1 MSKVESG
8 RLHLQHLHIE
18 RLRLIES
25 LTLDDLQQ
33 VNVFCGANGS
43 GKTSILEAI
52 YLLATGRSF
61 RTHLLKPMIAH
72 QQKDLLVFAQGQHFR
87 FGMQRPLH
95 ADPILK
101 LNGEVITQQSEF
113 ARLLPVQVIDP
124 EGLAVLD
131 SGSKPRRQLLDWLM
145 FHVEPQ
151 FHPQWLRY
159 QRALKQRNA
168 LLKMPRLDPIQL
180 TAWEAELAAHGEQL
194 HQMRSQVFAEWMP
207 HLHELCAQL
216 LPDIA
221 ISCQYHAG
229 FDTSQP
235 LIESLAA
242 SRERDRERGHTSLG
256 AHRADLSFKTALGVA
271 EDSLSRGQKKLLIV
285 SLRLSQ
291 LRLLRQQQRT
301 TVVLLDDLTAELD
314 RAAQQRLLSLLL
326 ALDSQIF
333 LTTLALEPILTPLQ
347 QLAVQPKVVML
358 EQGRVHI
365 V

>member
-1 MSKVESG
+1 VSKVESG

-124 EGLAVLD
+124 EGLSVLD

-207 HLHELCAQL
+207 HLQELCAQL

-229 FDTSQP
+229 FDTSHP

-256 AHRADLSFKTALGVA
+256 AHRADLSFKVWMPYASARACTSAIPTMAPACTTWCSKWSTTPSTKRWPALQPEISVTIHTDESVTVRDNG
-271 EDSLSRGQKKLLIV
+271 RGIPV
-285 SLRLSQ
+285 DMHEEEGRLGRRSHH
-291 LRLLRQQQRT
+291 
-301 TVVLLDDLTAELD
+301 D
-314 RAAQQRLLSLLL
+314 RAAR
-326 ALDSQIF
+326 
-333 LTTLALEPILTPLQ
+333 
-347 QLAVQPKVVML
+347 
-358 EQGRVHI
+358 RR
-365 V
+365 

>member
-124 EGLAVLD
+124 EGLSVLD
-131 SGSKPRRQLLDWLM
+131 SGNCSTGSCSMWNPNFIRSGCAINGRSNSVTHYSK
-145 FHVEPQ
+145 
-151 FHPQWLRY
+151 
-159 QRALKQRNA
+159 
-168 LLKMPRLDPIQL
+168 
-180 TAWEAELAAHGEQL
+180 
-194 HQMRSQVFAEWMP
+194 
-207 HLHELCAQL
+207 C
-216 LPDIA
+216 
-221 ISCQYHAG
+221 
-229 FDTSQP
+229 
-235 LIESLAA
+235 
-242 SRERDRERGHTSLG
+242 
-256 AHRADLSFKTALGVA
+256 
-271 EDSLSRGQKKLLIV
+271 
-285 SLRLSQ
+285 
-291 LRLLRQQQRT
+291 
-301 TVVLLDDLTAELD
+301 
-314 RAAQQRLLSLLL
+314 
-326 ALDSQIF
+326 
-333 LTTLALEPILTPLQ
+333 
-347 QLAVQPKVVML
+347 
-358 EQGRVHI
+358 RV
-365 V
+365 